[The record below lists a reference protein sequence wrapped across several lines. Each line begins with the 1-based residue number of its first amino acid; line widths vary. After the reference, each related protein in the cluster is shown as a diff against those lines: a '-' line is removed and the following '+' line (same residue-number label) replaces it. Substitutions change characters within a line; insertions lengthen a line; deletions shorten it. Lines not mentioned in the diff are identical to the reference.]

1 MEQLNRILVI
11 YDESHHQQTALLR
24 ALELCRKT
32 TASIHIVSTLYT
44 TLNFINGEILVE
56 TEELLRQRLIKR
68 RNSEI
73 ESLLDSLDTNGIQ
86 ITSEILWTP
95 VAHEEITRL
104 CHNNPYDLLIK
115 TASKHFRL
123 EGFIHT
129 PLDWHILREC
139 PCPVLIVTEQAWP
152 KGSTILAA
160 IDAISDEQEHKS
172 LNKRILSHA
181 GFMGD
186 LLDDEVHAATAC
198 PPLPILVDMEYT
210 AIDPNLYIEK
220 MQATA
225 KEQGRE
231 AIKDT
236 FMSEQNLHVV
246 VGNPEMALCNL
257 ADELDSRMIV
267 IGTVARTGFKGYMIG
282 NTAEQILYYMHCDI
296 LAVKPDN

>member
-11 YDESHHQQTALLR
+11 FDESHHQQTALLR
-24 ALELCRKT
+24 AIELCRKT
-32 TASIHIVSTLYT
+32 DASIHIVSTLYT

-68 RNSEI
+68 RNSEL
-73 ESLLDSLDTNGIQ
+73 EAVLDTLDTDGIE
-86 ITSEILWTP
+86 ISSEILWTP

-104 CHNNPYDLLIK
+104 CNENSFDLLIK
-115 TASKHFRL
+115 TASRHFRL

-139 PCPVLIVTEQAWP
+139 PCPVLIVTEEAWP

-160 IDAISDEQEHKS
+160 IDAVSDEAEHKA

-181 GFMGD
+181 GFMGE

-198 PPLPILVDMEYT
+198 PPLPIVVDMEYT

-220 MQATA
+220 MQETA

-231 AIKDT
+231 AIGSFLAEDK
-236 FMSEQNLHVV
+236 LHVV
-246 VGNPEMALCNL
+246 VGNPEMALCTV

-296 LAVKPDN
+296 LAIKPDN